1 MKKNGLLTET
11 MRDITQKQ
19 SLLFSNLILARKKII
34 CTATAFFSPK
44 MFVKIQKTQK
54 GEKETLKEGSW
65 ASRVAQQVKVAC
77 WAGLVT

>member
-1 MKKNGLLTET
+1 MKKWSFTET
-11 MRDITQKQ
+11 MRDVTQKQ
-19 SLLFSNLILARKKII
+19 PLLFSNLILARKKSFVLQQLF
-34 CTATAFFSPK
+34 FFSPK

>member
-1 MKKNGLLTET
+1 MKKWSFNRNNARRYTET
-11 MRDITQKQ
+11 TSAVFQ
-19 SLLFSNLILARKKII
+19 SHSCQKKII
-34 CTATAFFSPK
+34 CTATAFFFPK
-44 MFVKIQKTQK
+44 KFVKIQKSQK

>member
-1 MKKNGLLTET
+1 
-11 MRDITQKQ
+11 MRDVTQKQ
-19 SLLFSNLILARKKII
+19 PLLFSNLILARKII
-34 CTATAFFSPK
+34 YTTTIFFSPK
-44 MFVKIQKTQK
+44 KFVKIQKAQR